1 MTSVCFDR
9 PVRAF
14 VPPLYSPAGSAA
26 PTAVDRLTNGASQA
40 PAHASDNRSV
50 SMETSA
56 EQNSRTVRGSKRKSS
71 SLAAH
76 DAIEVITG
84 ALQEE
89 YGQLRAAAKHIARD
103 ADRTEKAVRNWLEKK
118 NLPDAL

>member
-1 MTSVCFDR
+1 
-9 PVRAF
+9 
-14 VPPLYSPAGSAA
+14 
-26 PTAVDRLTNGASQA
+26 
-40 PAHASDNRSV
+40 
-50 SMETSA
+50 METSA

-84 ALQEE
+84 ALEE
-89 YGQLRAAAKHIARD
+89 DYGQLRAAAKHIARD

-118 NLPDAL
+118 NLPDALSLLRLMQKSAAVRAAVNALTGADGDPAIEREFLRFQQTVLRMMEEKRGR